1 MDEQTIRQ
9 RISTQRDFFATGAT
23 LPLSFRLKQLEQL
36 KLALKRHEQDLY
48 TALKADLGKSRM
60 ESYMCEIG
68 LTLSELTWMQR
79 HLPKLMRCKTVPT
92 PLAHFAA
99 KSFQSPSPY
108 GTVLIMSPWNYP
120 VLLTLEPLID
130 ALAAGN
136 TVILKPSAYAPH
148 TSQILSQ
155 ILKECYPPKYATM
168 ITGGREENQALLN
181 QRFDKIFFTGGKT
194 VGKEVLRHAAE
205 YLTPVTLELGGKSPC
220 IVDSTA
226 KISLTA
232 RRIVFGKYLNCGQTC
247 VAPDYVYCD
256 EKRKEALICELKRQ
270 ITKQFGSEPL
280 KNPSYGKIINQK
292 HFERIRRL
300 LNPEKVIFGGNV
312 NPDTLQIAPTLLDHV
327 TFEDAIMQEEIF
339 GPLLPVITYRTLDE
353 AITRINSMECPL
365 ALYLFSKKKENIEK
379 VTAKCQ
385 FGGGCVNDTIIHLA
399 TPYMGFGGCGESGM
413 GSYHGKDGF
422 ETFSHTKSIVDKK
435 TWIDLPVRYQPYRP
449 VKKWLLKKVLG

>member
-9 RISTQRDFFATGAT
+9 RISTQRDCFATGAT

-68 LTLSELTWMQR
+68 LTLSELTWMQK

-155 ILKECYPPKYATM
+155 ILKERDPPEYVTM
-168 ITGGREENQALLN
+168 ITGGREKNQALLN

-194 VGKEVLRHAAE
+194 VGKEVSSSCCRIPDSRHSGAWWGKARASWIPRRKFLSPQGGS
-205 YLTPVTLELGGKSPC
+205 YRQNTSTADRPALPRIIFSAMLLFVTGCFRHWKKKSTGSLANSLFKIRITGKS
-220 IVDSTA
+220 ST
-226 KISLTA
+226 
-232 RRIVFGKYLNCGQTC
+232 
-247 VAPDYVYCD
+247 
-256 EKRKEALICELKRQ
+256 
-270 ITKQFGSEPL
+270 
-280 KNPSYGKIINQK
+280 KN
-292 HFERIRRL
+292 
-300 LNPEKVIFGGNV
+300 IFTGC
-312 NPDTLQIAPTLLDHV
+312 
-327 TFEDAIMQEEIF
+327 
-339 GPLLPVITYRTLDE
+339 RT
-353 AITRINSMECPL
+353 
-365 ALYLFSKKKENIEK
+365 
-379 VTAKCQ
+379 
-385 FGGGCVNDTIIHLA
+385 
-399 TPYMGFGGCGESGM
+399 
-413 GSYHGKDGF
+413 
-422 ETFSHTKSIVDKK
+422 
-435 TWIDLPVRYQPYRP
+435 
-449 VKKWLLKKVLG
+449 